1 MSSEFQNKTLLF
13 VTGRLAEAS
22 LGETVRALSQRLNF
36 QYHIAVPGIQVAA
49 LMHVDLL
56 LNRLQIP
63 TGTDIV
69 LLPGW
74 VQGDIRRLDQHFG
87 IPFERGPKDLRD
99 LPEHLGLEKRR
110 RATLDDWSIEIIAEI
125 NHATRQPVAKVVAEA
140 RSLVEAGAN
149 MIDIGCVPGE
159 SSSQTV
165 SELTTAMQ
173 SEGIRVSVDSFD
185 RQEVERAVAAGA
197 ELILSGNSSNIDWV
211 SGTGAEVVLIPD
223 SPQDL
228 DSLDRSIQKLSGRCE
243 FRIDP
248 ILEPIGMGL
257 TSSLRRYMHCRE
269 QYPALPMMMGT
280 GNVTELADV
289 DSAGVNMVLAAV
301 CQDLQIHSIL
311 TTQVINWCRSS
322 VREFDAARR
331 MVQYAADNQ
340 TIPKH
345 ISNALLM
352 LRDARPHQHSD
363 RALNELAAAITDSNF
378 RIFGEGDAVH
388 LMNRNGHWTG
398 ADSFP
403 LFADALAANPDVDS
417 SHAFYLGYEMARAE
431 ICRMLGKQ
439 YDQDQPIQWGVAG
452 TSLGSG
458 RVRHENEDALPE

>member
-439 YDQDQPIQWGVAG
+439 YDQDQSIQWGVAG